1 MGLAS
6 SCLSPFL
13 ALRIPAA
20 QQKFYM
26 IPESRK
32 NAAPAPRVHVPSPL
46 AAGARTVLPE
56 AAGHHLVHVLRLRP
70 GAPVVLFDG
79 SGGEHDAII
88 TGVGRAGVAVDVG
101 GWRAVQR
108 EARLAV
114 HLAQGVSSGERMDYT
129 LQKAV
134 ELGVAGIEPI
144 ITARSVVRLDGER
157 AARRRAHWERVCV
170 SACEQCG
177 RDRVPAVQPPC
188 AMADWL
194 SALPARAATF
204 PLRILLSPD
213 AADSLRDLEPPPGPI
228 LLLAGPEG
236 GLTPQERA
244 DARRSGFRAV
254 RLGPRIL
261 RTETAALAALAALH
275 ALWGDF

>member
-1 MGLAS
+1 M
-6 SCLSPFL
+6 PP
-13 ALRIPAA
+13 I
-20 QQKFYM
+20 
-26 IPESRK
+26 
-32 NAAPAPRVHVPSPL
+32 
-46 AAGARTVLPE
+46 
-56 AAGHHLVHVLRLRP
+56 
-70 GAPVVLFDG
+70 VLFDG

-88 TGVGRAGVAVDVG
+88 AGVGRDGVAVQVG
-101 GWRAVQR
+101 GWRAVER
-108 EARLAV
+108 EASLAV

-134 ELGVAGIEPI
+134 ELGVAGIEPVV
-144 ITARSVVRLDGER
+144 TERSVVRLDAER
-157 AARRRAHWERVCV
+157 AERRRAHWERVCA

-177 RDRVPAVQPPC
+177 RDRVPPVQAPC
-188 AMADWL
+188 TATDWFA
-194 SALPARAATF
+194 ALPARAAMF
-204 PLRILLSPD
+204 PLRLLLSPD
-213 AADSLRDLEPPPGPI
+213 ATHSLRDLARPPGAI

-244 DARRSGFRAV
+244 NARQCGFHAV